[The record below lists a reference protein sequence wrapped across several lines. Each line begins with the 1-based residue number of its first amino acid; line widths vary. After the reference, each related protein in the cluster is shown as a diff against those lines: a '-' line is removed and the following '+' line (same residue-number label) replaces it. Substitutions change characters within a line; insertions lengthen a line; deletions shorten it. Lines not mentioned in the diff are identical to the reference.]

1 MNNFQRLSGARSHSS
16 GHKVQYIA
24 FPSELRVSGVLPEFG
39 KEGQHSTSAL
49 YNAIIS
55 RWLSSVARFAV
66 EGRSSIASVVPD
78 IFDPRLF
85 SLPPPSVFALEPNCK
100 SKYTRVQ
107 FLEFFFFFGR
117 SCLILLV
124 TFLTQFYHAFL
135 LYLFFYHAS
144 FCHAPPPELNLS
156 FPSLIPCANKN
167 VYLVLGISRAAP
179 LNFYFK
185 R

>member
-107 FLEFFFFFGR
+107 FLEFFFFFWT
-117 SCLILLV
+117 ILFNSPRN
-124 TFLTQFYHAFL
+124 FLDPVLSRLFTLFIFLSRQFL
-135 LYLFFYHAS
+135 P
-144 FCHAPPPELNLS
+144 CPPSRIKFILS
-156 FPSLIPCANKN
+156 FSYSL
-167 VYLVLGISRAAP
+167 RE
-179 LNFYFK
+179 
-185 R
+185 